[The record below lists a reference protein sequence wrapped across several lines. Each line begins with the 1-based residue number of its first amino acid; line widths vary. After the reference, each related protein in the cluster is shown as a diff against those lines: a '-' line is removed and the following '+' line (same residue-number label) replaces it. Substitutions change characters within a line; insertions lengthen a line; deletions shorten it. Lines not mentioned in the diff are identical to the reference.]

1 MVSAR
6 EPERGWPHLPQLF
19 HRSSNSFARATL
31 IVLAA
36 TLAFAVWALAELN
49 VSDYSKYT
57 NQAIEQ
63 PVQFSHEHH
72 VRGLG
77 IDCRYCHSSVEVSAF
92 AGIPPTHTCMTCHS
106 QIWTNAEMLEPVR
119 RSYRT
124 NTPIAWTRVHDLPG
138 FVYFNHAVHVN
149 KGFGCT
155 TCHGAVDTM
164 PLMMRVAPLT
174 MSWCLDC
181 HREPAKFV
189 RPREAVF
196 LTDYQAPANQ
206 AELGKRLV
214 EQYKIRSLMDCYTCH
229 R

>member
-106 QIWTNAEMLEPVR
+106 QI
-119 RSYRT
+119 
-124 NTPIAWTRVHDLPG
+124 
-138 FVYFNHAVHVN
+138 
-149 KGFGCT
+149 
-155 TCHGAVDTM
+155 
-164 PLMMRVAPLT
+164 
-174 MSWCLDC
+174 
-181 HREPAKFV
+181 
-189 RPREAVF
+189 
-196 LTDYQAPANQ
+196 
-206 AELGKRLV
+206 
-214 EQYKIRSLMDCYTCH
+214 
-229 R
+229 